1 MDIKTFHTAQ
11 ELNNK
16 IYNTEREIRKIKK
29 AIEISRDIYKIDI
42 NFDEEFHLVLKI
54 KSSFI
59 IAALE
64 ADLVDFEELLI
75 NLQYRF
81 NQI

>member
-11 ELNNK
+11 ELDNN
-16 IYNTEREIRKIKK
+16 IYITEQDIKKIKR
-29 AIEISRDIYKIDI
+29 AIEISKAVDRIFV
-42 NFDEEFHLVLKI
+42 NFDKESRLVLKI
-54 KSSFI
+54 KSSLI

-64 ADLVDFEELLI
+64 ADLADFEKELS

>member
-16 IYNTEREIRKIKK
+16 IYSTEQEIRKIKR
-29 AIEISRDIYKIDI
+29 AIEISKAVDRIFV
-42 NFDEEFHLVLKI
+42 NFDKESRLVLKI
-54 KSSFI
+54 KSSLI

-64 ADLVDFEELLI
+64 ADLADFEKELS